1 MRAIRK
7 MQRVILALFIL
18 TLLAFCGLRIYRRLT
33 VDVTPPVI
41 TCSTDSID
49 VSVTAGE
56 EALLQ
61 GVMASD
67 DRDGDL
73 TDQILIKGVS
83 PSLTDSSAQVTYIV
97 FDSANNM
104 ATVTRT
110 VRYTDYEAP
119 RFALSQP
126 LVYPAGQTVTLLDRL
141 TAWVTASPPRARAIP
156 SIWRW
161 WWNKGGI
168 VMDENNQGLQWSHIE
183 PLCILRALAR
193 QLWMLLLAALTC
205 AMAAWIVLT
214 CFVTQQY
221 TSSTTFS
228 VTTRTS
234 NLYYTNI
241 TAAAD
246 VAASYSQLLQSRV
259 LRQTMEQNLGM
270 PLNGTVTAQQL
281 GETNLIRVTVTA
293 GTPRQALVLLKAVSD
308 NYGSLSA
315 HVSSTAVLSQL
326 NSPSLSVAPSR
337 SYNVPRICLMAAI
350 AGAALTALGVAWASV
365 SSGTVQT
372 QEGARSDLDA
382 KIISTVPHE
391 GRRTRKLLGWF
402 DDRRRERRARRGGK
416 RLRRNLN
423 ISSPAISFAFTESI
437 HRIAEKFQH
446 EHAKGRRVF
455 LFSSVSA
462 AEGKSTLAANTA
474 ISLASRGVNV
484 LFIDLDLRRPVQSEM
499 LGLSVK
505 QKNELGT
512 LLTESAAPEKILAAA
527 VTDPATGLHSLLST
541 KSYTDVIELLA
552 SDQLAKVVALA
563 RERYDYVIIDS
574 PPLGF
579 FSDSELLSDLSDA
592 SVLVVRQDTVPAPEI
607 NDAIDALRAGKAEF
621 LGCILNDMAHL
632 AAWSSGYGYGYGK
645 KYDKYGYGQHS
656 ARKTQ

>member
-1 MRAIRK
+1 
-7 MQRVILALFIL
+7 
-18 TLLAFCGLRIYRRLT
+18 
-33 VDVTPPVI
+33 
-41 TCSTDSID
+41 
-49 VSVTAGE
+49 
-56 EALLQ
+56 
-61 GVMASD
+61 
-67 DRDGDL
+67 
-73 TDQILIKGVS
+73 
-83 PSLTDSSAQVTYIV
+83 
-97 FDSANNM
+97 
-104 ATVTRT
+104 
-110 VRYTDYEAP
+110 
-119 RFALSQP
+119 
-126 LVYPAGQTVTLLDRL
+126 
-141 TAWVTASPPRARAIP
+141 
-156 SIWRW
+156 
-161 WWNKGGI
+161 
-168 VMDENNQGLQWSHIE
+168 MDENNQGLQWSHIE

-241 TAAAD
+241 TAAD

-270 PLNGTVTAQQL
+270 PLNGTVSAQQL

-391 GRRTRKLLGWF
+391 GRR
-402 DDRRRERRARRGGK
+402 GGK

-462 AEGKSTLAANTA
+462 ADGKSTLAANTA

-512 LLTESAAPEKILAAA
+512 LLTESAAPEKILSAA

>member
-1 MRAIRK
+1 
-7 MQRVILALFIL
+7 
-18 TLLAFCGLRIYRRLT
+18 
-33 VDVTPPVI
+33 
-41 TCSTDSID
+41 
-49 VSVTAGE
+49 
-56 EALLQ
+56 
-61 GVMASD
+61 
-67 DRDGDL
+67 
-73 TDQILIKGVS
+73 
-83 PSLTDSSAQVTYIV
+83 
-97 FDSANNM
+97 
-104 ATVTRT
+104 
-110 VRYTDYEAP
+110 
-119 RFALSQP
+119 
-126 LVYPAGQTVTLLDRL
+126 
-141 TAWVTASPPRARAIP
+141 
-156 SIWRW
+156 
-161 WWNKGGI
+161 
-168 VMDENNQGLQWSHIE
+168 MDENNQGLQWSHIE

-270 PLNGTVTAQQL
+270 PLNGTVSAQQL

-293 GTPRQALVLLKAVSD
+293 DTPRQALVLLQAVSD

-315 HVSSTAVLSQL
+315 HVSSSAVLTQL
-326 NSPSLSVAPSR
+326 NAPSLSVSAAR
-337 SYNVPRICLMAAI
+337 SYNVPRTCLITAA
-350 AGAALTALGVAWASV
+350 AAVVWAAV
-365 SSGTVQT
+365 FSGTVQT
-372 QEGARSDLDA
+372 LEGARSGLDA
-382 KIISTVPHE
+382 RIISSVPHE

-474 ISLASRGVNV
+474 ISLASRGVSV

-632 AAWSSGYGYGYGK
+632 TAYSAGYGYGCGYYGYGYGK
-645 KYDKYGYGQHS
+645 KYDKYGCGHRSGQ
-656 ARKTQ
+656 KQQ

>member
-1 MRAIRK
+1 M
-7 MQRVILALFIL
+7 
-18 TLLAFCGLRIYRRLT
+18 
-33 VDVTPPVI
+33 
-41 TCSTDSID
+41 
-49 VSVTAGE
+49 E
-56 EALLQ
+56 EKN
-61 GVMASD
+61 
-67 DRDGDL
+67 R
-73 TDQILIKGVS
+73 
-83 PSLTDSSAQVTYIV
+83 
-97 FDSANNM
+97 
-104 ATVTRT
+104 
-110 VRYTDYEAP
+110 
-119 RFALSQP
+119 
-126 LVYPAGQTVTLLDRL
+126 
-141 TAWVTASPPRARAIP
+141 
-156 SIWRW
+156 
-161 WWNKGGI
+161 
-168 VMDENNQGLQWSHIE
+168 GLQWSHIE
-183 PLCILRALAR
+183 PYCLLRTLLR
-193 QLWMLLLAALTC
+193 QLWMLLMAGAAC
-205 AMAAWIVLT
+205 AMAAWIVLS

-221 TSSTTFS
+221 TSSTTFA
-228 VTTRTS
+228 VTARAST
-234 NLYYTNI
+234 LYYTNI

-246 VAASYSQLLQSRV
+246 MASSYTQLLQSRV
-259 LRQTMEQNLGM
+259 LRQTMEQDLGM
-270 PLNGTVTAQQL
+270 PLDGTVTAQQL

-293 GTPRQALVLLKAVSD
+293 GTPRQALVRLKAVSD

-391 GRRTRKLLGWF
+391 GRRTRTLLGWM
-402 DDRRRERRARRGGK
+402 DDRRERRERRARRGGK

-446 EHAKGRRVF
+446 EHARGRRVF

-512 LLTESAAPEKILAAA
+512 LLTESAAPEKILSAV

-552 SDQLAKVVALA
+552 SAQLAKVVALA
-563 RERYDYVIIDS
+563 REQYDYVIIDS

-621 LGCILNDMAHL
+621 LGCILNDMSHL
-632 AAWSSGYGYGYGK
+632 TAYSAGYGYGYGYYGYGYGK
-645 KYDKYGYGQHS
+645 KYDKYGYGHHS
-656 ARKTQ
+656 GRKQQ

>member
-1 MRAIRK
+1 M
-7 MQRVILALFIL
+7 
-18 TLLAFCGLRIYRRLT
+18 
-33 VDVTPPVI
+33 
-41 TCSTDSID
+41 
-49 VSVTAGE
+49 E
-56 EALLQ
+56 EKN
-61 GVMASD
+61 
-67 DRDGDL
+67 R
-73 TDQILIKGVS
+73 
-83 PSLTDSSAQVTYIV
+83 
-97 FDSANNM
+97 
-104 ATVTRT
+104 
-110 VRYTDYEAP
+110 
-119 RFALSQP
+119 
-126 LVYPAGQTVTLLDRL
+126 
-141 TAWVTASPPRARAIP
+141 
-156 SIWRW
+156 
-161 WWNKGGI
+161 
-168 VMDENNQGLQWSHIE
+168 GLQWSHIE
-183 PLCILRALAR
+183 PYCLLRTLLR
-193 QLWMLLLAALTC
+193 QLWMLLMAGAAC
-205 AMAAWIVLT
+205 AMAAWIVLS

-221 TSSTTFS
+221 TSSTTFA
-228 VTTRTS
+228 VTARAST
-234 NLYYTNI
+234 LYYTNI

-246 VAASYSQLLQSRV
+246 MASSYTQLLQSRV
-259 LRQTMEQNLGM
+259 LRQTMEQDLGM
-270 PLNGTVTAQQL
+270 PLDGTVTAQQL

-293 GTPRQALVLLKAVSD
+293 DTPRQALVLLKAVSD

-391 GRRTRKLLGWF
+391 GRRTRKLLGWM
-402 DDRRRERRARRGGK
+402 DDRRERQARRGGK

-446 EHAKGRRVF
+446 EHARGRRVF

-474 ISLASRGVNV
+474 ISLASRGVSV

-512 LLTESAAPEKILAAA
+512 LLTESAAPEKILSAA

-632 AAWSSGYGYGYGK
+632 TAYSAGYGYGYGYYGYGYGK
-645 KYDKYGYGQHS
+645 KYDKYGYGHRSGQ
-656 ARKTQ
+656 KQQ

>member
-1 MRAIRK
+1 
-7 MQRVILALFIL
+7 
-18 TLLAFCGLRIYRRLT
+18 
-33 VDVTPPVI
+33 
-41 TCSTDSID
+41 
-49 VSVTAGE
+49 
-56 EALLQ
+56 
-61 GVMASD
+61 
-67 DRDGDL
+67 
-73 TDQILIKGVS
+73 
-83 PSLTDSSAQVTYIV
+83 
-97 FDSANNM
+97 
-104 ATVTRT
+104 
-110 VRYTDYEAP
+110 
-119 RFALSQP
+119 
-126 LVYPAGQTVTLLDRL
+126 
-141 TAWVTASPPRARAIP
+141 
-156 SIWRW
+156 
-161 WWNKGGI
+161 
-168 VMDENNQGLQWSHIE
+168 
-183 PLCILRALAR
+183 
-193 QLWMLLLAALTC
+193 
-205 AMAAWIVLT
+205 
-214 CFVTQQY
+214 
-221 TSSTTFS
+221 
-228 VTTRTS
+228 
-234 NLYYTNI
+234 
-241 TAAAD
+241 
-246 VAASYSQLLQSRV
+246 
-259 LRQTMEQNLGM
+259 
-270 PLNGTVTAQQL
+270 
-281 GETNLIRVTVTA
+281 
-293 GTPRQALVLLKAVSD
+293 
-308 NYGSLSA
+308 
-315 HVSSTAVLSQL
+315 
-326 NSPSLSVAPSR
+326 
-337 SYNVPRICLMAAI
+337 MAAI

-446 EHAKGRRVF
+446 EHANGRRVF

-505 QKNELGT
+505 QKNELGA
-512 LLTESAAPEKILAAA
+512 LLTESAAPEKILSAA

>member
-1 MRAIRK
+1 
-7 MQRVILALFIL
+7 
-18 TLLAFCGLRIYRRLT
+18 
-33 VDVTPPVI
+33 
-41 TCSTDSID
+41 
-49 VSVTAGE
+49 
-56 EALLQ
+56 
-61 GVMASD
+61 
-67 DRDGDL
+67 
-73 TDQILIKGVS
+73 
-83 PSLTDSSAQVTYIV
+83 
-97 FDSANNM
+97 
-104 ATVTRT
+104 
-110 VRYTDYEAP
+110 
-119 RFALSQP
+119 
-126 LVYPAGQTVTLLDRL
+126 
-141 TAWVTASPPRARAIP
+141 
-156 SIWRW
+156 
-161 WWNKGGI
+161 
-168 VMDENNQGLQWSHIE
+168 MDENNQGLQWSHIE

-214 CFVTQQY
+214 CFVTQRY

-270 PLNGTVTAQQL
+270 PLNGTVSAQQL

-293 GTPRQALVLLKAVSD
+293 DTPRQALVLLQAVSD

-315 HVSSTAVLSQL
+315 HVSSSAVLTQL
-326 NSPSLSVAPSR
+326 NAPSLSVSAAR
-337 SYNVPRICLMAAI
+337 SYNVPRTCLIAAA
-350 AGAALTALGVAWASV
+350 AGAALTAAAVVWAAV
-365 SSGTVQT
+365 FSGTVQT
-372 QEGARSDLDA
+372 LEGARSGLDA
-382 KIISTVPHE
+382 RIISSVPHE

-402 DDRRRERRARRGGK
+402 DDRRRERRERRGGK

-474 ISLASRGVNV
+474 ISLASRGVSV

-632 AAWSSGYGYGYGK
+632 TAYSAGYGYGCGYYGYGYGK
-645 KYDKYGYGQHS
+645 KYDKYGCGHRSGQ
-656 ARKTQ
+656 KQQ

>member
-1 MRAIRK
+1 
-7 MQRVILALFIL
+7 
-18 TLLAFCGLRIYRRLT
+18 
-33 VDVTPPVI
+33 
-41 TCSTDSID
+41 
-49 VSVTAGE
+49 
-56 EALLQ
+56 
-61 GVMASD
+61 
-67 DRDGDL
+67 
-73 TDQILIKGVS
+73 
-83 PSLTDSSAQVTYIV
+83 
-97 FDSANNM
+97 
-104 ATVTRT
+104 
-110 VRYTDYEAP
+110 
-119 RFALSQP
+119 
-126 LVYPAGQTVTLLDRL
+126 
-141 TAWVTASPPRARAIP
+141 
-156 SIWRW
+156 
-161 WWNKGGI
+161 
-168 VMDENNQGLQWSHIE
+168 MDENNQGLQWSHIE

-228 VTTRTS
+228 VTTRTN

-241 TAAAD
+241 TAD
-246 VAASYSQLLQSRV
+246 
-259 LRQTMEQNLGM
+259 
-270 PLNGTVTAQQL
+270 
-281 GETNLIRVTVTA
+281 
-293 GTPRQALVLLKAVSD
+293 TPRQALVLLQAVSD

-315 HVSSTAVLSQL
+315 HVSSSAVLTQL
-326 NSPSLSVAPSR
+326 NAPSLSVSAAR
-337 SYNVPRICLMAAI
+337 SYNVPRTCLIAAA
-350 AGAALTALGVAWASV
+350 AGAALTAAAVVWAAV
-365 SSGTVQT
+365 FSGTVQT
-372 QEGARSDLDA
+372 LEGARSGLDA
-382 KIISTVPHE
+382 RIISSVPHE

-632 AAWSSGYGYGYGK
+632 AASPSSGYGYGR
-645 KYDKYGYGQHS
+645 KYDKYGCGHRSGQ
-656 ARKTQ
+656 KQQ

>member
-1 MRAIRK
+1 M
-7 MQRVILALFIL
+7 
-18 TLLAFCGLRIYRRLT
+18 RRL
-33 VDVTPPVI
+33 PP
-41 TCSTDSID
+41 
-49 VSVTAGE
+49 
-56 EALLQ
+56 
-61 GVMASD
+61 
-67 DRDGDL
+67 
-73 TDQILIKGVS
+73 
-83 PSLTDSSAQVTYIV
+83 
-97 FDSANNM
+97 
-104 ATVTRT
+104 
-110 VRYTDYEAP
+110 
-119 RFALSQP
+119 
-126 LVYPAGQTVTLLDRL
+126 
-141 TAWVTASPPRARAIP
+141 
-156 SIWRW
+156 
-161 WWNKGGI
+161 
-168 VMDENNQGLQWSHIE
+168 
-183 PLCILRALAR
+183 
-193 QLWMLLLAALTC
+193 
-205 AMAAWIVLT
+205 
-214 CFVTQQY
+214 
-221 TSSTTFS
+221 
-228 VTTRTS
+228 
-234 NLYYTNI
+234 
-241 TAAAD
+241 
-246 VAASYSQLLQSRV
+246 
-259 LRQTMEQNLGM
+259 
-270 PLNGTVTAQQL
+270 
-281 GETNLIRVTVTA
+281 
-293 GTPRQALVLLKAVSD
+293 
-308 NYGSLSA
+308 
-315 HVSSTAVLSQL
+315 
-326 NSPSLSVAPSR
+326 
-337 SYNVPRICLMAAI
+337 
-350 AGAALTALGVAWASV
+350 LGVAWASV

-437 HRIAEKFQH
+437 HRIAESSSMSMPRAAGYSCFP
-446 EHAKGRRVF
+446 ACPRRR
-455 LFSSVSA
+455 
-462 AEGKSTLAANTA
+462 
-474 ISLASRGVNV
+474 ASPPWPPTPPFPWPPGVNV

-512 LLTESAAPEKILAAA
+512 LLTESAAPEKILSAA

>member
-1 MRAIRK
+1 
-7 MQRVILALFIL
+7 
-18 TLLAFCGLRIYRRLT
+18 
-33 VDVTPPVI
+33 
-41 TCSTDSID
+41 
-49 VSVTAGE
+49 
-56 EALLQ
+56 
-61 GVMASD
+61 
-67 DRDGDL
+67 
-73 TDQILIKGVS
+73 
-83 PSLTDSSAQVTYIV
+83 
-97 FDSANNM
+97 
-104 ATVTRT
+104 
-110 VRYTDYEAP
+110 
-119 RFALSQP
+119 
-126 LVYPAGQTVTLLDRL
+126 
-141 TAWVTASPPRARAIP
+141 
-156 SIWRW
+156 
-161 WWNKGGI
+161 
-168 VMDENNQGLQWSHIE
+168 MDENNQGLQWSHIE

-402 DDRRRERRARRGGK
+402 DDR
-416 RLRRNLN
+416 LRRNLN

-512 LLTESAAPEKILAAA
+512 LLTESAAPEKILSAA

-541 KSYTDVIELLA
+541 KSYTEVIELLA

-579 FSDSELLSDLSDA
+579 FSDSELLSDVSDA

>member
-1 MRAIRK
+1 
-7 MQRVILALFIL
+7 
-18 TLLAFCGLRIYRRLT
+18 
-33 VDVTPPVI
+33 
-41 TCSTDSID
+41 
-49 VSVTAGE
+49 
-56 EALLQ
+56 
-61 GVMASD
+61 
-67 DRDGDL
+67 
-73 TDQILIKGVS
+73 
-83 PSLTDSSAQVTYIV
+83 
-97 FDSANNM
+97 
-104 ATVTRT
+104 
-110 VRYTDYEAP
+110 
-119 RFALSQP
+119 
-126 LVYPAGQTVTLLDRL
+126 
-141 TAWVTASPPRARAIP
+141 
-156 SIWRW
+156 
-161 WWNKGGI
+161 
-168 VMDENNQGLQWSHIE
+168 MDENNQGLQWSHIE

-241 TAAAD
+241 TAAD

-259 LRQTMEQNLGM
+259 LRQTMEQDLGM

-293 GTPRQALVLLKAVSD
+293 DTPRQALVLLQAVSD

-315 HVSSTAVLSQL
+315 HVSSSAVLTQL
-326 NSPSLSVAPSR
+326 NAPSLSVSAAR
-337 SYNVPRICLMAAI
+337 SYNVPRTCLIAAA
-350 AGAALTALGVAWASV
+350 AGAALTAAAVVWAAV
-365 SSGTVQT
+365 FSGTVQT
-372 QEGARSDLDA
+372 LEGARSGLDA
-382 KIISTVPHE
+382 RIISSVPHE

-474 ISLASRGVNV
+474 ISLASRGVSV

-512 LLTESAAPEKILAAA
+512 LLTESAAPEKILSAA

>member
-1 MRAIRK
+1 M
-7 MQRVILALFIL
+7 
-18 TLLAFCGLRIYRRLT
+18 
-33 VDVTPPVI
+33 
-41 TCSTDSID
+41 
-49 VSVTAGE
+49 E
-56 EALLQ
+56 EKN
-61 GVMASD
+61 
-67 DRDGDL
+67 R
-73 TDQILIKGVS
+73 
-83 PSLTDSSAQVTYIV
+83 
-97 FDSANNM
+97 
-104 ATVTRT
+104 
-110 VRYTDYEAP
+110 
-119 RFALSQP
+119 
-126 LVYPAGQTVTLLDRL
+126 
-141 TAWVTASPPRARAIP
+141 
-156 SIWRW
+156 
-161 WWNKGGI
+161 
-168 VMDENNQGLQWSHIE
+168 GLQWSHIE
-183 PLCILRALAR
+183 PYCLLRTLLR
-193 QLWMLLLAALTC
+193 QLWMLLMAGAAC
-205 AMAAWIVLT
+205 AMAAWIVLS

-221 TSSTTFS
+221 TSSTTFA
-228 VTTRTS
+228 VTARAST
-234 NLYYTNI
+234 LYYTNI

-246 VAASYSQLLQSRV
+246 MASSYTQLLQSRV
-259 LRQTMEQNLGM
+259 LRQTMEQDLGM
-270 PLNGTVTAQQL
+270 PLDG
-281 GETNLIRVTVTA
+281 TVTA

-326 NSPSLSVAPSR
+326 NAPSLSVAPSR

-391 GRRTRKLLGWF
+391 GRRTRKLLGWM
-402 DDRRRERRARRGGK
+402 DDRRERRSRRGGK

-446 EHAKGRRVF
+446 EHARGRRVF

-512 LLTESAAPEKILAAA
+512 LLTESAAPEKILSAV

-632 AAWSSGYGYGYGK
+632 AAWSSGYGYGYGYYGYGK
-645 KYDKYGYGQHS
+645 KYDKYGYGHHS
-656 ARKTQ
+656 GRKQQ

>member
-1 MRAIRK
+1 
-7 MQRVILALFIL
+7 
-18 TLLAFCGLRIYRRLT
+18 
-33 VDVTPPVI
+33 
-41 TCSTDSID
+41 
-49 VSVTAGE
+49 
-56 EALLQ
+56 
-61 GVMASD
+61 
-67 DRDGDL
+67 
-73 TDQILIKGVS
+73 
-83 PSLTDSSAQVTYIV
+83 
-97 FDSANNM
+97 
-104 ATVTRT
+104 
-110 VRYTDYEAP
+110 
-119 RFALSQP
+119 
-126 LVYPAGQTVTLLDRL
+126 
-141 TAWVTASPPRARAIP
+141 
-156 SIWRW
+156 
-161 WWNKGGI
+161 
-168 VMDENNQGLQWSHIE
+168 MDENNQGLQWSHIE

-270 PLNGTVTAQQL
+270 PLNGTVSAQQL

-293 GTPRQALVLLKAVSD
+293 DTPRQALVLLQAVSD

-315 HVSSTAVLSQL
+315 HVSSSAVLTQL
-326 NSPSLSVAPSR
+326 NAPSLSVSAAR
-337 SYNVPRICLMAAI
+337 SYNVPRTCLIAA
-350 AGAALTALGVAWASV
+350 AAVVWAAV
-365 SSGTVQT
+365 FSGTVQT
-372 QEGARSDLDA
+372 LEGARSGLDA
-382 KIISTVPHE
+382 RIISSVPHE

-474 ISLASRGVNV
+474 ISLASRGVSV

-632 AAWSSGYGYGYGK
+632 TAYSAGYGYGCGYYGYGYGK
-645 KYDKYGYGQHS
+645 KYDKYGCGHRSGQ
-656 ARKTQ
+656 KQQ

>member
-1 MRAIRK
+1 
-7 MQRVILALFIL
+7 
-18 TLLAFCGLRIYRRLT
+18 
-33 VDVTPPVI
+33 
-41 TCSTDSID
+41 
-49 VSVTAGE
+49 
-56 EALLQ
+56 
-61 GVMASD
+61 
-67 DRDGDL
+67 
-73 TDQILIKGVS
+73 
-83 PSLTDSSAQVTYIV
+83 
-97 FDSANNM
+97 
-104 ATVTRT
+104 
-110 VRYTDYEAP
+110 
-119 RFALSQP
+119 
-126 LVYPAGQTVTLLDRL
+126 
-141 TAWVTASPPRARAIP
+141 
-156 SIWRW
+156 
-161 WWNKGGI
+161 
-168 VMDENNQGLQWSHIE
+168 MDENNQGLQWSHIE

-228 VTTRTS
+228 VTTRTN

-241 TAAAD
+241 TAAA
-246 VAASYSQLLQSRV
+246 
-259 LRQTMEQNLGM
+259 
-270 PLNGTVTAQQL
+270 
-281 GETNLIRVTVTA
+281 
-293 GTPRQALVLLKAVSD
+293 
-308 NYGSLSA
+308 
-315 HVSSTAVLSQL
+315 
-326 NSPSLSVAPSR
+326 
-337 SYNVPRICLMAAI
+337 
-350 AGAALTALGVAWASV
+350 GAALTAAAVVWAAV
-365 SSGTVQT
+365 FSGTVQT
-372 QEGARSDLDA
+372 LEGARSGLDA
-382 KIISTVPHE
+382 RIISSVPHE

-632 AAWSSGYGYGYGK
+632 AASPSSGYGYGR
-645 KYDKYGYGQHS
+645 KYDKYGCGHRSGQ
-656 ARKTQ
+656 KQQ

>member
-141 TAWVTASPPRARAIP
+141 TASDVLDGDIS
-156 SIWRW
+156 S
-161 WWNKGGI
+161 GI
-168 VMDENNQGLQWSHIE
+168 RI
-183 PLCILRALAR
+183 
-193 QLWMLLLAALTC
+193 
-205 AMAAWIVLT
+205 
-214 CFVTQQY
+214 
-221 TSSTTFS
+221 TSQNVINSQPG
-228 VTTRTS
+228 V
-234 NLYYTNI
+234 
-241 TAAAD
+241 
-246 VAASYSQLLQSRV
+246 YS
-259 LRQTMEQNLGM
+259 
-270 PLNGTVTAQQL
+270 VTAQQL

-293 GTPRQALVLLKAVSD
+293 DTPRQALVLLKAVSD